1 MNTTELQANSMT
13 FLCRTGGPADGE
25 PVLLLHGFPETSIMW
40 TALMAMLADAGY
52 RSVAPDQRGYS
63 PGARPAEV
71 AAYDYAA
78 LCSDVFAIA
87 DAAGYAR
94 FHLIGHDW
102 GAIVGWVAVC
112 SAQRDRIL
120 SFTSLSI
127 PHAAAFAHA
136 VTEDPEEE
144 PYRGI
149 LQALMTPGVF
159 ERVALDNAG
168 AGLRAAY
175 TNHAAAEIDEYLR
188 VLGEPGAMTAAA
200 NWYRASGAHEAALA
214 DDAPF
219 GPVDTP
225 TLLIWGR
232 NDPYVRHMSV
242 DLARPL
248 HNGSYRVA
256 EIDAG
261 HWLAQEAPQPVTD
274 EVLAHLGM
282 YAAAP

>member
-1 MNTTELQANSMT
+1 MWAPLMTT
-13 FLCRTGGPADGE
+13 
-25 PVLLLHGFPETSIMW
+25 
-40 TALMAMLADAGY
+40 LADAGY

-71 AAYDYAA
+71 AAYDYAS
-78 LCSDVFAIA
+78 LCADVFAIA
-87 DAAGYAR
+87 DAAGYSS

-112 SAQRDRIL
+112 SAQRDRIR
-120 SFTSLSI
+120 SFTSMSI

-149 LQALMTPGVF
+149 LH
-159 ERVALDNAG
+159 
-168 AGLRAAY
+168 
-175 TNHAAAEIDEYLR
+175 TNHAPAEIDEYLR

-200 NWYRASGAHEAALA
+200 NWYRASGAHKAALA
-214 DDAPF
+214 EDAPF
-219 GPVDTP
+219 GPVETP

-232 NDPYVRHMSV
+232 NDPYVRRMSV

-248 HNGSYRVA
+248 HNGPYRVA

-261 HWLAQEAPQPVTD
+261 HWLVQEAPQPVTD
-274 EVLAHLGM
+274 EVLAHLRAYGDT
-282 YAAAP
+282 